1 MKKKNAVKKITILLR
16 DRKELVK
23 RLLEMGYKPDAAG
36 DFITEDGC
44 TGVAF
49 VTPMWKYC
57 GHEVKNG
64 YIVEDDWEV
73 MSEWT
78 EEIEE

>member
-1 MKKKNAVKKITILLR
+1 VIYSYQEVSNEPTCIR
-16 DRKELVK
+16 RKENEK
-23 RLLEMGYKPDAAG
+23 KEC
-36 DFITEDGC
+36 C

-64 YIVEDDWEV
+64 YLVEDDWEV